1 LRYIG
6 KSAAFLRGFKSV
18 YMGLFLNII
27 VIGRLNVELASILKV
42 FFDIPDKTVIWVIA
56 AAMLFVAIYSSL
68 SGLMGVDMADFVQF
82 FIAMTGC
89 IILAI
94 VVLKTEKFCGISGL
108 KEQLPA

>member
-1 LRYIG
+1 
-6 KSAAFLRGFKSV
+6 
-18 YMGLFLNII
+18 
-27 VIGRLNVELASILKV
+27 
-42 FFDIPDKTVIWVIA
+42 
-56 AAMLFVAIYSSL
+56 
-68 SGLMGVDMADFVQF
+68 VQF